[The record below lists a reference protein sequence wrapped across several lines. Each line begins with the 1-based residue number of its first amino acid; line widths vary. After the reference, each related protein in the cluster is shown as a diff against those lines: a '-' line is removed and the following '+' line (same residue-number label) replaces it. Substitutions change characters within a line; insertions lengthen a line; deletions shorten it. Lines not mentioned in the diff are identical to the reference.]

1 MHDGRRGLHDVAC
14 FSCSMAV
21 KERKEG
27 GVRND
32 TTRIVQKRGIQ
43 KKRGHQLSFVGRG
56 FFSCVSVF
64 FSLDLS
70 NFSTSARSG
79 LSLIVAVSLRKDG
92 TTREMI
98 NIIPPA
104 SPRKA
109 VQQKTKH

>member
-1 MHDGRRGLHDVAC
+1 MI
-14 FSCSMAV
+14 
-21 KERKEG
+21 RKESCK
-27 GVRND
+27 
-32 TTRIVQKRGIQ
+32 KRGIQ

-92 TTREMI
+92 TSREMI
-98 NIIPPA
+98 NIIHHA
-104 SPRKA
+104 KLCNKK
-109 VQQKTKH
+109 QKTKYTRHIKSDMSVAFISGKGRKHRACGPS

>member
-1 MHDGRRGLHDVAC
+1 MIGKE
-14 FSCSMAV
+14 SC
-21 KERKEG
+21 K
-27 GVRND
+27 
-32 TTRIVQKRGIQ
+32 KRGIQ

-92 TTREMI
+92 TSREMI
-98 NIIPPA
+98 NIIHHA
-104 SPRKA
+104 KLCNKKQNTRHIKSDMSVA
-109 VQQKTKH
+109 FI